1 MTFQLIHFPHLLF
14 KPSSSPELKSN
25 AYTFW
30 LQDKMTSVEKYQL
43 LRLFFKQKPN
53 QSWGTTRLLNAHSV
67 VTPLQDIFP
76 TRLHSF
82 VTFVNKVDT
91 YLLLVNNT
99 RLPTSF
105 QQVSQSRVEFYSTN
119 KLFNYNLQTQ
129 TRFLSPD
136 LNMWL
141 KSIIQDQCVMPMHT

>member
-1 MTFQLIHFPHLLF
+1 MKSKTWSESEAHHFKRAPKDVVFLVSEWQFH
-14 KPSSSPELKSN
+14 
-25 AYTFW
+25 
-30 LQDKMTSVEKYQL
+30 QL
-43 LRLFFKQKPN
+43 LRLFFQAETK
-53 QSWGTTRLLNAHSV
+53 SILGTTRFLNAHSV

-82 VTFVNKVDT
+82 VTFVNKDDT

-119 KLFNYNLQTQ
+119 KLLTTIYYF
-129 TRFLSPD
+129 
-136 LNMWL
+136 
-141 KSIIQDQCVMPMHT
+141 